1 MAGKTIEAVIE
12 IPKGSRNKY
21 EFDHDRHVMRLD
33 RRLFTATVYPA
44 DYGFIPDTLAEDG
57 DPLDVLVI
65 LAEPTFPGCYIQAR
79 PLGVFWMR
87 DENGP
92 DAKVISVV
100 AGDPDYENVREV
112 TDLPKHFRDEIEHFF
127 NVYKDLEPGKSTL
140 TAGFEGADAAWKVID
155 DAAHRWK
162 AADEGL
168 SRGTGFRQQLM
179 VSQAEFD
186 QLLDLLRAFV
196 RREVMPAEADI
207 DASDEIPARLIA
219 QAKEMGLYGYALPTD
234 YGGLGLSVEQQ
245 VRVGIELGYTSPAFR
260 SLFGTNNGIAGQV
273 LVLAG
278 TEEQRKQ
285 WLPRLASGEVV
296 ASFALT
302 EPDAGSDPSRLVTTA
317 SQVKGDGPGGTGGGS
332 PPGTREVGGGWVID
346 GLKRYITNAP
356 AADVFMV
363 FARTDPQAPPGKGI
377 GVFLVPAR
385 TDGVAVAARD
395 HKMGQAGAWTADVA
409 FTGVRVPAD
418 ALIGEAPQAGYAT
431 AMRSLAHGRL
441 TIAAVCVG
449 VAARLIDESVAYAKQ
464 RYQGG
469 QRIGDY
475 QLVQAM
481 LADSHTEYLAARAL
495 VLDAAAR
502 YDDGTDRRLGPSAA
516 KYFASEAVGR
526 IADRAVQIHGGSG
539 YIRGIPVERL
549 YRDVRLFR
557 IYEGTSQIQQLVIA
571 RELLR

>member
-1 MAGKTIEAVIE
+1 MVIQ
-12 IPKGSRNKY
+12 S
-21 EFDHDRHVMRLD
+21 
-33 RRLFTATVYPA
+33 
-44 DYGFIPDTLAEDG
+44 
-57 DPLDVLVI
+57 
-65 LAEPTFPGCYIQAR
+65 
-79 PLGVFWMR
+79 
-87 DENGP
+87 
-92 DAKVISVV
+92 
-100 AGDPDYENVREV
+100 
-112 TDLPKHFRDEIEHFF
+112 
-127 NVYKDLEPGKSTL
+127 
-140 TAGFEGADAAWKVID
+140 
-155 DAAHRWK
+155 
-162 AADEGL
+162 
-168 SRGTGFRQQLM
+168 
-179 VSQAEFD
+179 EFD
-186 QLLDLLRAFV
+186 QLLDLLRGFI
-196 RREVMPAEADI
+196 RREVMPAEAGI
-207 DASDEIPARLIA
+207 DESDEIPARLIA
-219 QAKEMGLYGYALPTD
+219 QAKEIGLYGYALPTE

-245 VRVGIELGYTSPAFR
+245 VRLTIELGYTCPAFR

-278 TEEQRKQ
+278 TEQQRKQ

-317 SQVKGDGPGGTGGGS
+317 RQVHGDGETGA
-332 PPGTREVGGGWVID
+332 GWVID

-356 AADVFMV
+356 AADIFMV

-377 GVFLVPAR
+377 GVFVVPAR
-385 TDGVAVAARD
+385 AEGVAVAARD

-418 ALIGEAPQAGYAT
+418 ALVGEEARAGYAT

-441 TIAAVCVG
+441 IIAALCVG
-449 VAARLIDESVAYAKQ
+449 VAARLVDESVSYAKE
-464 RYQGG
+464 RSQGG
-469 QRIGDY
+469 RPIGEY

-481 LADSHTEYLAARAL
+481 LADSQTEYMAARSL
-495 VLDAAAR
+495 VLDAAVK
-502 YDDGTDRRLGPSAA
+502 YDSGADRRLAPSAA